1 MLKDSIL
8 VLDNTKR
15 SCAQACLRK
24 YYWQHVE
31 GLQPEFGS
39 TALRFGS
46 TWHAIL
52 EGYYT
57 HIKNH
62 GWQRDGDALH
72 AAMQWGQKEWEKE
85 SEGRIFYD
93 DYRTLENCMQMFL
106 AYVNHYQ
113 FDMGMIE
120 VIEPEQV
127 FRAEMKL
134 SEADKRLFPRLA
146 EMAMIFF
153 TGQIDMQLK
162 MSGTKWI
169 MEHKSTGQAL
179 TYQTQRLN
187 RSAQIKGYSWAS
199 HEVLDFRPEGVLVSH
214 AQCTSRKKKDGDYG
228 KLTLDFA
235 RTPQVFSE
243 DDLEEWR
250 IAFLAASETIA
261 LEYDRQLWPCNY
273 DNCYQFGA
281 CAYIRLCE
289 QNRSL
294 DETITEGFIVKHW
307 DVEAQ

>member
-1 MLKDSIL
+1 MLDNGIL

-24 YYWQHVE
+24 YYWQHIK
-31 GLQPEFGS
+31 GLQPEYGS

-57 HIKNH
+57 HIMNH
-62 GWQRDGDALH
+62 GWKNDGDALH
-72 AAMQWGQKEWEKE
+72 AALKQGQEEWAKE

-93 DYRTLENCMQMFL
+93 DYRTFENAAQLFL

-113 FDMGMIE
+113 FDMGMID
-120 VIEPEQV
+120 VIAPERV
-127 FRAEMKL
+127 FRAEMRL
-134 SEADKRLFPRLA
+134 TENDKTLFPLLA
-146 EMAMIFF
+146 SLTNVFF

-162 MSGTKWI
+162 MSGSKWI

-199 HEVLDFRPEGVLVSH
+199 EEVLGFRPEGVLVSH
-214 AQCTSRKKKDGDYG
+214 AHCSSRKKKDGDYG

-235 RTPQVFSE
+235 RTPQVFSAN
-243 DDLEEWR
+243 DLEEWR
-250 IAFLAASETIA
+250 VSFLAACEMIA
-261 LEYDRQLWPCNY
+261 QEHMRKLWPCNY
-273 DNCYQFGA
+273 DSCYQFGS
-281 CAYIRLCE
+281 CTYIRLCE
-289 QNRSL
+289 QNRPL
-294 DETITEGFIVKHW
+294 DETITEGFIVSHW
-307 DVEAQ
+307 DVENQ